1 MKKGTTGT
9 ALIATILITLFSLG
23 VYAFADSEY
32 PTPYRNSQ
40 GWQNNGSTT
49 PGYGNTGRQGMRA
62 PNNQNMPYYG
72 NQGGRMNRGN
82 MPMMGTTPNP
92 GYGTNQM
99 NRGGRMMGPSGG
111 GRNCN
116 W

>member
-1 MKKGTTGT
+1 MEKAIAGT
-9 ALIATILITLFSLG
+9 ALIAIMLITLFSLS
-23 VYAFADSEY
+23 VYAFAGSEY
-32 PTPYRNSQ
+32 TTPYPNSQ
-40 GWQNNGSTT
+40 GWQNNAGTT

-62 PNNQNMPYYG
+62 PTGQNMPYYG
-72 NQGGRMNRGN
+72 GQSGHMNRGN
-82 MPMMGTTPNP
+82 MSMMGTTPNP

-99 NRGGRMMGPSGG
+99 NRGRMMGPSGG